1 MAENEV
7 FFVEWMEEFVSQERG
22 SRVVHYLLKDS
33 EGNSVLAVVGTERSL
48 RHMVYVVAEEF
59 LSYSCTDN
67 TIQAGF
73 KWRSRR
79 EVVDWL
85 TSMLSKQQ
93 QTDSPGVSTRSFG
106 SGAQLFSVADKM
118 DHRVRN
124 FKQSYSD
131 IVWLGASWTC
141 GKQLK
146 HFPGFCRNGTTIAV
160 QSFVFVMAKEE
171 NRYVAYLEDMYEDKK
186 GQKKVKVR
194 WFHHSQEVK
203 GVVRLRNS
211 HPKEVYITPY
221 TQVISVECVDGPAI
235 VLTRDHFEKC
245 IGSFPDGLL
254 GKVHV
259 CFRQFRSN
267 KIKPFDLSKLR
278 GYCDQPLISCLDS
291 DTLLNSDS
299 GIKVFEKDEF
309 SGKRAKRKRNSED
322 LEGLQLTKAMRAP
335 LFGSGYSGMSDR
347 KGLFSKNM
355 DSGRWHTQLF
365 KVHDKIEL
373 LCQDSGIRGCW
384 FRCTIL
390 EISRKQIKLE
400 YSDLEDQDG
409 CGNLKEWVPAFR
421 LAAADKLGMRCLE
434 RPAIRPFSSVTNI
447 LEAKFEIGD
456 PVDAWWSDG
465 WWEGVV
471 TAVNSGEDDN
481 LQIYAPGEN
490 LFLNIPRKDIRIS
503 RDWVSGNWI
512 DVKANRD
519 ILSAIGQASKLPTNS
534 AIENDGKADTSA
546 PKTEV
551 DGDEVKDDHDKDCR
565 INEKTEVDGDEVK
578 DDHDKDCR
586 INEKTEVDGDEV
598 KDNLDNDR
606 HINEKTEVDGDEV
619 KDDLG
624 DDGHVNETSDTD
636 DNNLV
641 AQVME
646 TSVLSEH
653 DTEKEGE
660 LNAQVVKIVASTE
673 KENSG
678 NKDKEALEPIEE
690 TLPVSEQVE
699 ISQNPAS

>member
-1 MAENEV
+1 
-7 FFVEWMEEFVSQERG
+7 
-22 SRVVHYLLKDS
+22 
-33 EGNSVLAVVGTERSL
+33 
-48 RHMVYVVAEEF
+48 
-59 LSYSCTDN
+59 
-67 TIQAGF
+67 
-73 KWRSRR
+73 
-79 EVVDWL
+79 
-85 TSMLSKQQ
+85 
-93 QTDSPGVSTRSFG
+93 
-106 SGAQLFSVADKM
+106 M

-146 HFPGFCRNGTTIAV
+146 HFPGFCRNGTTIAAH
-160 QSFVFVMAKEE
+160 SFVFVMAKEE

-235 VLTRDHFEKC
+235 VLTREHFEKC

-291 DTLLNSDS
+291 DILLNSDS

-309 SGKRAKRKRNSED
+309 SGKRVKRKRNSED
-322 LEGLQLTKAMRAP
+322 KGLQQKKTMRAP

-347 KGLFSKNM
+347 KALFSKNV

-421 LAAADKLGMRCLE
+421 LAAPDKLGMRCLE
-434 RPAIRPFSSVTNI
+434 RPALRPSSPVTNM
-447 LEAKFEIGD
+447 LDAKFEIGD

-471 TAVNSGEDDN
+471 TAVNNSEDDDN

-503 RDWVSGNWI
+503 RDWVVGNWI

-519 ILSAIGQASKLPTNS
+519 ILSVIGQTSKLTTNS
-534 AIENDGKADTSA
+534 AIENAEKADTSA

-551 DGDEVKDDHDKDCR
+551 DVDEVKYDLDNGCH
-565 INEKTEVDGDEVK
+565 INEKTEVSGDEAK
-578 DDHDKDCR
+578 DD
-586 INEKTEVDGDEV
+586 
-598 KDNLDNDR
+598 LDNDR
-606 HINEKTEVDGDEV
+606 PINEKTEVDGDEV

-624 DDGHVNETSDTD
+624 DGHVNEKSDTD
-636 DNNLV
+636 DSNLG
-641 AQVME
+641 AEVMKS
-646 TSVLSEH
+646 SVLSED
-653 DTEKEGE
+653 DTEKEGK
-660 LNAQVVKIVASTE
+660 LDAQVTKIVASAE
-673 KENSG
+673 EENSG
-678 NKDKEALEPIEE
+678 DKDKEASEPIEE
-690 TLPVSEQVE
+690 NLPFSKQVEIE